1 MAKRTIGKPMFM
13 ADIISYLKIK
23 GHYFGANVAGA
34 SSPTENDANVWN
46 LNPYQMNEYEINH
59 DTADFNFRFFVDPDT
74 GGHPITPQNEQL
86 AQLLSHVNYAG
97 VLGHNLATLKD
108 ANENEIGFINVNF
121 YGGSDGETSTVAYQ
135 QSVAQLLSH
144 VNYAGVLG
152 HNLGTLTDT
161 FGNSGVGAIKVN
173 FYGSSDGETST
184 VAYQESAEQLV
195 NYWTYNNNFGQPEY
209 DGYSLWKI
217 GSISNS
223 DPVNFARIQ
232 FQIYTSDGT
241 EFGVD
246 DEGNNKIAKIGAL
259 TLGRWFEPEHSF
271 DLKGSITTSY
281 DGIKTQKTIGGN
293 TLSNINHLGVPDWGD
308 LPAWTLQKQEGHDYK
323 IGGADGRRSWK
334 CGLSFIQDENMFH
347 KAGNENKFFT
357 YDEDTEAYT
366 FDSSMASFF
375 KLTLNGNLPFIF
387 CPDSSAD
394 DLEFAI
400 CRIDRTPSFKQV
412 ANNLFSTSLSITE
425 VF

>member
-34 SSPTENDANVWN
+34 SSSTENDANVWN

-59 DTADFNFRFFVDPDT
+59 NTADFNFRFFVDPDT
-74 GGHPITPQNEQL
+74 GGHPITTQNEQL
-86 AQLLSHVNYAG
+86 
-97 VLGHNLATLKD
+97 
-108 ANENEIGFINVNF
+108 
-121 YGGSDGETSTVAYQ
+121 
-135 QSVAQLLSH
+135 AQLLSH

-232 FQIYTSDGT
+232 FQIFSGGAGA

-246 DEGNNKIAKIGAL
+246 DEGNNRIAKIGAL

-308 LPAWTLQKQEGHDYK
+308 LPAWTLQKQEGQDYK
-323 IGGADGRRSWK
+323 IRGADGRRSWK
-334 CGLSFIQDENMFH
+334 CGLSFIQDDNMFH

-366 FDSSMASFF
+366 FDSSMASFM
-375 KLTLNGNLPFIF
+375 KLSLMGKIPFLF